1 MINRAFVRVLMTSAA
16 LAAGALLT
24 GCNSDQVALATS
36 AKANQPV
43 PPKLVAT
50 IAEKDMDTQSPLLV
64 RVFKQE
70 AELEVWKQDR
80 SGKFALLKTY
90 PICRWSG
97 DLGPKVREG
106 DRQAPEGFYSIN
118 PSQMNPQSAYYLS
131 FNTGYPNAFDKALG
145 RTGSQLMVHGDC
157 SSRGCF
163 AMTDEQIAEIY
174 ALGRESFFGG
184 QRAFQFQAYP
194 FRMTPMNMARH
205 RNNPNMPFWRMIKE
219 GYDHFE
225 VTRQEPKVDF
235 CEKKYVFNAQK
246 PPGATHDPV
255 FDAAAKCPAYVVPD
269 EITTAVREKQQADE
283 AEYAKLVA
291 KGTPVAKLNTGI
303 DGGMNPIFA
312 ARVPGASTGLSVPG
326 EAPGLSLANFTPAP
340 GTIPGHVNPPRAPT
354 EDEVAAAP
362 ADSAPPPTTAP
373 SARVAAVSAPDKPS
387 FMSNLARK
395 VGIASAETTATAKPA
410 ERTADS
416 KTAEAKPTE
425 GKPAPKPVAA
435 KPAETKQAAARPPY
449 KPAANEAP
457 TTTGSASAQTQTA
470 LVSGAAPVL
479 QSNSFDSRF
488 AGFK

>member
-1 MINRAFVRVLMTSAA
+1 MTSAA

-50 IAEKDMDTQSPLLV
+50 IAEKDMDTQSPILV

-80 SGKFALLKTY
+80 SGRFGLLKTY

-194 FRMTPMNMARH
+194 FRMTPANMARH

-219 GYDHFE
+219 GYDAFE

-246 PPGATHDPV
+246 PPGATRDPV

-283 AEYAKLVA
+283 AEYAKLVS

-303 DGGMNPIFA
+303 DGGMNPVFA
-312 ARVPGASTGLSVPG
+312 NRVPGASTGLSDAG
-326 EAPGLSLANFTPAP
+326 EAPGLSLANFTPIP
-340 GTIPGHVNPPRAPT
+340 GTIPGHVNPPRAP
-354 EDEVAAAP
+354 EADEVAAAP
-362 ADSAPPPTTAP
+362 AASAAPAPVAAPTT
-373 SARVAAVSAPDKPS
+373 RVAAVSAPEKPG
-387 FMSNLARK
+387 FMSSLARK
-395 VGIASAETTATAKPA
+395 MGLGGNASAETTATTKPA
-410 ERTADS
+410 ES
-416 KTAEAKPTE
+416 KTAEA
-425 GKPAPKPVAA
+425 KPAPKPVAA
-435 KPAETKQAAARPPY
+435 KPAETKPAETKQAAARPPF
-449 KPAANEAP
+449 KPAASEAP
-457 TTTGSASAQTQTA
+457 ASAPAQTQTA